1 MTDKPSFRV
10 QMRGYDQA
18 EVDRY
23 LADIAAESA
32 KARKD
37 AQAATSE
44 LDKIQSVVERLRRD
58 YAAATER
65 AATLEKQIAAQGPKE
80 SDYAALGDRIGQ
92 MLSLAEA
99 EAAEMRATA
108 HADAEKLTRE
118 TAETADQV
126 RAAVDSYATD
136 LKSKIDAEAAK
147 IVANAQR
154 EADEILD
161 HADREATARREEAE
175 ALYEHQRARAN
186 AAAADFEKTLADR
199 RDQASSEFAA
209 QMKANQEA
217 LAGAEERLTITNNEA
232 ERLKGEAQNHAATIV
247 KAARVEA
254 SDLIEQARMA
264 AEKVRR
270 ESDRELQ
277 AAGARRDAILAQLS
291 NVRQMLATVGSASL
305 VQQLDEVAAPV
316 PVAVPVPEPAAAPE
330 PAVDDAPTTVV
341 MKATQD
347 ALDETPAQ

>member
-1 MTDKPSFRV
+1 MTDKPSFRIA
-10 QMRGYDQA
+10 MRGYEQA

-23 LADIAAESA
+23 LAELAAETDKA
-32 KARKD
+32 KKE
-37 AQAATSE
+37 AAGHASE
-44 LDKIQSVVERLRRD
+44 LDKIQSVVDRLRRD

-65 AATLEKQIAAQGPKE
+65 AATLEKQVAAQGPKE
-80 SDYAALGDRIGQ
+80 SAYTALGDRIGQ

-108 HADAEKLTRE
+108 QADAEKLTRE

-199 RDQASSEFAA
+199 RDMASAEFAA
-209 QMKANQEA
+209 QMKSNQES
-217 LAGAEERLTITNNEA
+217 LAAAEERLTVTNNEA
-232 ERLKGEAQNHAATIV
+232 ERLKSEAQNHAATIV

-277 AAGARRDAILAQLS
+277 AAGARRDAILAQLT

-305 VQQLDEVAAPV
+305 VQQIDEVAAPV
-316 PVAVPVPEPAAAPE
+316 PAPVVEPEPAPVVE
-330 PAVDDAPTTVV
+330 QAVEETV
-341 MKATQD
+341 A
-347 ALDETPAQ
+347 ETPQQ